1 MRASAKTPLG
11 LLGGLAGVG
20 LAALIGPVGLASP
33 AMAKTAFDVVFDS
46 GIAGTSFYNTGVK
59 GRMSFDFRKDP
70 GNGNT
75 YTLDLG
81 ITNTSPASGPS
92 SGTLVGFAFNE
103 PLRSNGSEAISLL
116 SYNPLDSGFG
126 RVFGGVN
133 NTTSQQ
139 RNRGVRV
146 NEDEWLTITGS
157 ATAPYAP
164 FSNFDFCARMSSS
177 SGCHGGSG
185 GTGIGGGSTVKVQF
199 KLKSNDSAIA
209 TADQVA
215 ERFYNLFNAFEPGDR
230 WSKAQ
235 IALRFQNVKKANGR
249 TESGGEKVTG
259 AAFWRIPDEGPT
271 DAVPGPLPV
280 LGAAAAFGWS
290 RRMRRRIKLSAARNT
305 VRS

>member
-1 MRASAKTPLG
+1 MRATAKTPLR
-11 LLGGLAGVG
+11 LLGGLTGVG
-20 LAALIGPVGLASP
+20 LAALVGPIGLASP
-33 AMAKTAFDVVFDS
+33 SMARTAFDVVFDS

-126 RVFGGVN
+126 RVFGGVS

-139 RNRGVRV
+139 RSRGVRV

-177 SGCHGGSG
+177 NGCHGGSG
-185 GTGIGGGSTVKVQF
+185 STGIGGGSTVNVQF
-199 KLKSNDSAIA
+199 KLQSNDSSIA

-280 LGAAAAFGWS
+280 LGATAALGWS
-290 RRMRRRIKLSAARNT
+290 RRMRHRIRLTSA
-305 VRS
+305 RSRTES

>member
-1 MRASAKTPLG
+1 MRATAKAPLR
-11 LLGGLAGVG
+11 LLGGLTGLG
-20 LAALIGPVGLASP
+20 LAALVGPVGFASP
-33 AMAKTAFDVVFDS
+33 AMARTAFDVVLDS
-46 GIAGTSFYNTGVK
+46 SIAGTSYYNTGVK

-139 RNRGVRV
+139 RSRGVRV

-177 SGCHGGSG
+177 NGCHGGSG
-185 GTGIGGGSTVKVQF
+185 STGIGGGTTVNVQF
-199 KLKSNDSAIA
+199 KLQSNDSSIA

-215 ERFYNLFNAFEPGDR
+215 ERFYNLFNSFEPGDR

-235 IALRFQNVKKANGR
+235 IALRYQNVKKANGR
-249 TESGGEKVTG
+249 SESGGEKVTG

-271 DAVPGPLPV
+271 NEVPGPLPI
-280 LGAAAAFGWS
+280 LGAATAFGWS
-290 RRMRRRIKLSAARNT
+290 RKMRRRMRLSPSWSNNG
-305 VRS
+305 S

>member
-1 MRASAKTPLG
+1 MRATAKTPLR
-11 LLGGLAGVG
+11 LLGGLTGVG

-33 AMAKTAFDVVFDS
+33 AMARTAFDVVFDS
-46 GIAGTSFYNTGVK
+46 GIAGTSYYNTGVK

-139 RNRGVRV
+139 RSRGVRV

-177 SGCHGGSG
+177 NGCHGGSG
-185 GTGIGGGSTVKVQF
+185 STGIGGGSTVKVQF
-199 KLKSNDSAIA
+199 KLQSNDSSIA

-235 IALRFQNVKKANGR
+235 IALRYQNVKKANGR
-249 TESGGEKVTG
+249 SESGGEKVTG

-280 LGAAAAFGWS
+280 LGGAAAFGWS
-290 RRMRRRIKLSAARNT
+290 RKMRHRIRLSSARCST
-305 VRS
+305 ES

>member
-1 MRASAKTPLG
+1 
-11 LLGGLAGVG
+11 
-20 LAALIGPVGLASP
+20 
-33 AMAKTAFDVVFDS
+33 MARTAFDVVFDS

-81 ITNTSPASGPS
+81 ITNTSPASGPR

-103 PLRSNGSEAISLL
+103 PLRDNGSEAISLL

-133 NTTSQQ
+133 NATSNQ
-139 RNRGVRV
+139 RSRGVRV
-146 NEDEWLTITGS
+146 NEDAWLAITGS

-164 FSNFDFCARMSSS
+164 FSNFDFCARMRSSN
-177 SGCHGGSG
+177 GCHGGSG
-185 GTGIGGGSTVKVQF
+185 STGIGGGNTVNVQF
-199 KLKSNDSAIA
+199 KLKSNDASIA

-215 ERFYNLFNAFEPGDR
+215 ERFYNLFNSFEPGDR

-235 IALRFQNVKKANGR
+235 IALRFQNVKKANGK
-249 TESGGEKVTG
+249 TESGGEKVTV

-271 DAVPGPLPV
+271 DPVPGPLPI
-280 LGAAAAFGWS
+280 LGAATAFGWS
-290 RRMRRRIKLSAARNT
+290 RKLRRRIRISSA
-305 VRS
+305 RSSTES